1 MQLLLQAGADA
12 NVKDEFSTPFKV
24 AGKKRM
30 RVMEGEFKTHFIVKW
45 IYFSYGFS
53 MFGVRRPTQTGLRS
67 SVVMAQTQRDI

>member
-30 RVMEGEFKTHFIVKW
+30 RVMEGEFKTHFIVKCAHGY
-45 IYFSYGFS
+45 IFLTVFRCSAFA
-53 MFGVRRPTQTGLRS
+53 VQLRPGYA
-67 SVVMAQTQRDI
+67 AQS